1 MGRCLE
7 KYKKDKDLVV
17 LLAGKLAGILET
29 DVRVY
34 TKQSASG
41 LIYDFEPVLVNEHAD
56 KEIMIIAFNHDDKE

>member
-17 LLAGKLAGILET
+17 RLAGKLAGVLET

-34 TKQSASG
+34 TKPSASG
-41 LIYDFEPVLVNEHAD
+41 LIYDFEPVLVNEHVD
-56 KEIMIIAFNHDDKE
+56 TEIMIIAFDHDNTE